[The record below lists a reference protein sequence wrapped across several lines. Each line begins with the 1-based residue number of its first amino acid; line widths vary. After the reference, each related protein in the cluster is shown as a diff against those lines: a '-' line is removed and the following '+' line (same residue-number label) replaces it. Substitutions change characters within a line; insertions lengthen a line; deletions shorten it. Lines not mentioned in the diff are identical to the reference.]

1 MRYVIAG
8 LLVLFMLAL
17 AVGALTGRAKGRSA
31 CCPPSAGAPEL
42 GRRWRGRV
50 EPDAP
55 ELTRGPAS
63 GSPSRPDA
71 GCDSSHVRL
80 SPAIGEG
87 SKLRWPQDRSV
98 HRGLGGWAYLA
109 MCPIR

>member
-55 ELTRGPAS
+55 ELTRGPA
-63 GSPSRPDA
+63 
-71 GCDSSHVRL
+71 
-80 SPAIGEG
+80 
-87 SKLRWPQDRSV
+87 
-98 HRGLGGWAYLA
+98 
-109 MCPIR
+109 